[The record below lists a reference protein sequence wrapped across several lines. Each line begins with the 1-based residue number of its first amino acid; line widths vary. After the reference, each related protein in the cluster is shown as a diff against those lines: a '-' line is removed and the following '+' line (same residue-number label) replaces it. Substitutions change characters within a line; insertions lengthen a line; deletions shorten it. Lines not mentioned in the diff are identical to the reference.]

1 MTNKTKKLLIC
12 ITLIIVSVI
21 VISLIVIFSF
31 SDDSQ
36 SNREDVISDSF
47 STSTMPVTQS
57 QTTPSGVI
65 SAPTNNVESLP
76 TDKVTAT
83 DESFLHSS
91 EPDVITTVNPIV
103 TDTVMITSE
112 PTAMPTSATQT
123 VKPTVSPTSATQTVK
138 PTVRPTTATQ
148 TVKPTVRPTSA
159 TQTVNPTVKPTS
171 APTVQPTPNV
181 GYDSSSNV
189 QILLQDTNTKII
201 NNNGGVIVMNNG
213 NVYITKAGE
222 YDVSGTLT
230 DKSLVVEMPDTDKA
244 TINFKGVNIS
254 SSVSAPI
261 SILTGDKV
269 EISAANGTINS
280 IVDNGTESTD
290 ATGGAIDAS
299 VDLEIKGKGTLNVTS
314 KYNNGIDTN
323 DDLEIKNLTLKVT
336 SPNNSIK
343 GNDSV
348 TVESGNITVIS
359 TKGDGI
365 KTTNTEI
372 SAAGNQRGII
382 TVLGGTLNIF
392 AACDGIDASYD
403 AVLSGGTV
411 NIYTASFSD
420 YSESLPATA
429 TVVASSSRARP
440 QRPGTMPG
448 GPGGGGMN
456 EGNPDSTE
464 YSCKGIKAENSVKI
478 SGGTIS
484 VKSNDDAIHTNNE
497 VDISGGTINLYTNDD
512 GIHGNTSVTISAG
525 KINIEKSY
533 EGIEG
538 TNININ
544 GGTINI
550 TSSDDALNA
559 NATSSYLN
567 ISGGV
572 VYFNAGGDGIDSN
585 SNVVMTGGAVLAQ
598 GPSNGGNGVIDYDRS
613 FSFKGGLLL
622 VVGANGMN
630 QKPSTTSGNTVFTK
644 NISTNTSSY
653 VTLTVDGKVVAVIKI
668 TKNSQSYC
676 VAAFNNAAYGNSGSV
691 SVSTSTSVS
700 LTDGLYYIK

>member
-1 MTNKTKKLLIC
+1 MINKNKKILIG
-12 ITLIIVSVI
+12 IIAAIAGIVLISVI
-21 VISLIVIFSF
+21 AVFLF
-31 SDDSQ
+31 
-36 SNREDVISDSF
+36 N
-47 STSTMPVTQS
+47 
-57 QTTPSGVI
+57 
-65 SAPTNNVESLP
+65 
-76 TDKVTAT
+76 DKKDAGELTA
-83 DESFLHSS
+83 
-91 EPDVITTVNPIV
+91 
-103 TDTVMITSE
+103 TSE
-112 PTAMPTSATQT
+112 PTETPYFTLEPTQKPVASDQLSENITENPTAPATSNVTSAVDFTDE
-123 VKPTVSPTSATQTVK
+123 PTVTSA
-138 PTVRPTTATQ
+138 PLTA
-148 TVKPTVRPTSA
+148 
-159 TQTVNPTVKPTS
+159 NPDIL
-171 APTVQPTPNV
+171 PTVQPTADIN
-181 GYDSSSNV
+181 YDSSSNV
-189 QILLQDTNTKII
+189 QILLKDSGSSVI
-201 NNNGGVIVMNNG
+201 NNNGGVKVMSNG

-230 DKSLVVEMPDTDKA
+230 NKSLIVEMPDTDKA
-244 TINFKGVNIS
+244 TINLKGVNIT

-261 SILTGDKV
+261 SLLTGNKV
-269 EISAANGTINS
+269 EISASNGTTNS
-280 IVDNGTESTD
+280 IVDNRAESSD

-299 VDLEIKGKGTLNVTS
+299 VDLEIKGKGALNVTA

-336 SPNNSIK
+336 APNNALK

-348 TVESGNITVIS
+348 MIESGNITVIS

-372 SAAGNQRGII
+372 STVGNQRGIV
-382 TVLGGTLNIF
+382 TVL
-392 AACDGIDASYD
+392 
-403 AVLSGGTV
+403 GGTV

-456 EGNPDSTE
+456 EGNPDSAE
-464 YSCKGIKAENSVKI
+464 YSCKGIKAENCVKI
-478 SGGTIS
+478 SGGTIKI
-484 VKSNDDAIHTNNE
+484 KSDDDALHSNVA
-497 VDISGGTINLYTNDD
+497 VDISGGTINLYTKDD
-512 GIHGNTSVTISAG
+512 GIHGNTSVDISAG

-538 TNININ
+538 TNINIK

-550 TSSDDALNA
+550 MSSDDALNA

-585 SNVVMTGGAVLAQ
+585 SNVVMSGGAVLAQ

-622 VVGANGMN
+622 VVGASGMN
-630 QKPSTTSGNTVFTK
+630 QKPSTTSGNTVLTK

-653 VTLTVDGKVVAVIKI
+653 VTLTIDGKVSAVIKI

-676 VAAFNNAAYGNSGSV
+676 VAAFNNAEYGSNGSV
-691 SVSTSTSVS
+691 SVSTSTNVS

>member
-1 MTNKTKKLLIC
+1 MINKNKKILIG
-12 ITLIIVSVI
+12 IIAAIAGIVLISVI
-21 VISLIVIFSF
+21 AVFLF
-31 SDDSQ
+31 
-36 SNREDVISDSF
+36 N
-47 STSTMPVTQS
+47 
-57 QTTPSGVI
+57 
-65 SAPTNNVESLP
+65 
-76 TDKVTAT
+76 DKKDAGELTA
-83 DESFLHSS
+83 
-91 EPDVITTVNPIV
+91 
-103 TDTVMITSE
+103 TSE
-112 PTAMPTSATQT
+112 PTETPYFTLEPTQKPVASDQLSENITENPTAPATSNVTSAVDFTDE
-123 VKPTVSPTSATQTVK
+123 PTVTSA
-138 PTVRPTTATQ
+138 PLTA
-148 TVKPTVRPTSA
+148 
-159 TQTVNPTVKPTS
+159 NPDIL
-171 APTVQPTPNV
+171 PTVQPTADIN
-181 GYDSSSNV
+181 YDSSSNV
-189 QILLQDTNTKII
+189 QILLKDSGSSVI
-201 NNNGGVIVMNNG
+201 NNNGGVKVMSNG

-230 DKSLVVEMPDTDKA
+230 NKSLIVEMPDTDKA
-244 TINFKGVNIS
+244 TINLKGVNITS
-254 SSVSAPI
+254 SLSAPI
-261 SILTGDKV
+261 SLLTGDKV
-269 EISAANGTINS
+269 EISASNGTTNS
-280 IVDNGTESTD
+280 IVDNRTQSSD

-299 VDLEIKGKGTLNVTS
+299 VDLEIKGKGALNVTA

-336 SPNNSIK
+336 APNNALK

-348 TVESGNITVIS
+348 MIESGNITVIS

-372 SAAGNQRGII
+372 SSVGNQRGIV
-382 TVLGGTLNIF
+382 TVLGGTVNIY

-456 EGNPDSTE
+456 EGNPDSAE
-464 YSCKGIKAENSVKI
+464 YSCKGIKAENCVKI
-478 SGGTIS
+478 SGGTIKI
-484 VKSNDDAIHTNNE
+484 KSDDDALHSNVA
-497 VDISGGTINLYTNDD
+497 VDISGGTINLYTKDD
-512 GIHGNTSVTISAG
+512 GIHGNTSVDISAG

-538 TNININ
+538 TNINIK

-550 TSSDDALNA
+550 MSSDDALNA

-585 SNVVMTGGAVLAQ
+585 SNVVMSGGAVLAQ

-622 VVGANGMN
+622 VVGASGMN

-653 VTLTVDGKVVAVIKI
+653 VTLTIDGKVSAVIKI

-676 VAAFNNAAYGNSGSV
+676 VAAFNNAEYGSNGSV
-691 SVSTSTSVS
+691 SVSTSTNVS

>member
-1 MTNKTKKLLIC
+1 MTNKNKKILIWI
-12 ITLIIVSVI
+12 ITAIAGIILISVI
-21 VISLIVIFSF
+21 AVFLFNGKK
-31 SDDSQ
+31 DAG
-36 SNREDVISDSF
+36 E
-47 STSTMPVTQS
+47 
-57 QTTPSGVI
+57 
-65 SAPTNNVESLP
+65 L
-76 TDKVTAT
+76 TA
-83 DESFLHSS
+83 
-91 EPDVITTVNPIV
+91 
-103 TDTVMITSE
+103 TSE
-112 PTAMPTSATQT
+112 PTETPYFTLEPTQKPVASDQLLENTTGNPTTFATLDVTSAVDFTDE
-123 VKPTVSPTSATQTVK
+123 PTVTSA
-138 PTVRPTTATQ
+138 PLTA
-148 TVKPTVRPTSA
+148 
-159 TQTVNPTVKPTS
+159 NPDIL
-171 APTVQPTPNV
+171 PTVQPTADIT
-181 GYDSSSNV
+181 YDNSSNV
-189 QILLQDTNTKII
+189 QILLKDSGSSVI
-201 NNNGGVIVMNNG
+201 NNNGGVKVMNNG

-230 DKSLVVEMPDTDKA
+230 NKSLIVEMPDTDKA
-244 TINFKGVNIS
+244 TINLKGVNIT

-261 SILTGDKV
+261 SLLTGNKV
-269 EISAANGTINS
+269 EISASNGTTNS
-280 IVDNGTESTD
+280 IVDNRAESTD
-290 ATGGAIDAS
+290 AMGGAIDAS
-299 VDLEIKGKGTLNVTS
+299 VDLEIKGKGTLNVTA

-336 SPNNSIK
+336 APNNALK

-372 SAAGNQRGII
+372 SSAGNQRGIV
-382 TVLGGTLNIF
+382 TVFGGTVNIY
-392 AACDGIDASYD
+392 AACDGVDASYD

-478 SGGTIS
+478 SGGTIKI
-484 VKSNDDAIHTNNE
+484 KSDDDALHSNVAVE
-497 VDISGGTINLYTNDD
+497 ISGGTINLYTNDD
-512 GIHGNTSVTISAG
+512 GIHGNTSVDISAG
-525 KINIEKSY
+525 KIYIEKSY

-538 TNININ
+538 TNINIK
-544 GGTINI
+544 GGTIKI

-585 SNVVMTGGAVLAQ
+585 SNIVMTGGAVLAQ

-653 VTLTVDGKVVAVIKI
+653 VTLTIDGKVVAVIKI

-676 VAAFNNAAYGNSGSV
+676 VAAFNNAEYGNNGSV
-691 SVSTSTSVS
+691 SVSTSTNVS

>member
-1 MTNKTKKLLIC
+1 MKNTNKKLLIC
-12 ITLIIVSVI
+12 IIAAIAGIVMISVI
-21 VISLIVIFSF
+21 AAFLFNDKNSERKEPFDSNPAYV
-31 SDDSQ
+31 SDYLSDTNT
-36 SNREDVISDSF
+36 SNGIDETD
-47 STSTMPVTQS
+47 
-57 QTTPSGVI
+57 
-65 SAPTNNVESLP
+65 APTV
-76 TDKVTAT
+76 
-83 DESFLHSS
+83 
-91 EPDVITTVNPIV
+91 
-103 TDTVMITSE
+103 TSE
-112 PTAMPTSATQT
+112 PSATPSFTVAPTQKPVASDQLNVTSAPVTA
-123 VKPTVSPTSATQTVK
+123 SPDIQ
-138 PTVRPTTATQ
+138 
-148 TVKPTVRPTSA
+148 
-159 TQTVNPTVKPTS
+159 
-171 APTVQPTPNV
+171 PTVQPTADIN
-181 GYDSSSNV
+181 YDNSGNV
-189 QILLQDTNTKII
+189 QIVLKDSGSLVN
-201 NNNGGVIVMNNG
+201 NNNGGVKVMSNG
-213 NVYITKAGE
+213 NVYITKEGE

-230 DKSLVVEMPDTDKA
+230 NKSLVVEMPDTDKA
-244 TINFKGVNIS
+244 IINFKGVNIS

-261 SILTGDKV
+261 SLLTGDKV
-269 EISAANGTINS
+269 EISAVNGSINNIS
-280 IVDNGTESTD
+280 DNRAEAAD
-290 ATGGAIDAS
+290 ATGDAIDAS
-299 VDLEIKGKGTLNVTS
+299 VDLEIKGKGTLNVTA
-314 KYNNGIDTN
+314 KYNNGIDTS

-336 SPNNSIK
+336 ASNNALK

-372 SAAGNQRGII
+372 SSAGNQRGIV
-382 TVLGGTLNIF
+382 TVLGGTINIY

-403 AVLSGGTV
+403 AVVSGGAV
-411 NIYTASFSD
+411 NVYTASFSD

-456 EGNPDSTE
+456 DGNPDSTE

-484 VKSNDDAIHTNNE
+484 VKAADDAIHTNNE
-497 VDISGGTINLYTNDD
+497 VDISGGSINLHTNDD
-512 GIHGNTSVTISAG
+512 GIHGNTSVTVSAG

-538 TNININ
+538 TNINIK
-544 GGTINI
+544 GGTIKI

-585 SNVVMTGGAVLAQ
+585 SNVVMSGGAVLAQ

-630 QKPSTTSGNTVFTK
+630 QKPSTTSGNTVLTK

-653 VTLTVDGKVVAVIKI
+653 VTLTVDGKVAAVIKI

-676 VAAFNNAAYGNSGSV
+676 VAAFNNAAYGNSGIV
-691 SVSTSTSVS
+691 SVSTSTSVR
-700 LTDGLYYIK
+700 LTDGLYYVI

>member
-1 MTNKTKKLLIC
+1 MINKNKKILIG
-12 ITLIIVSVI
+12 IIAAIAGIVLISVI
-21 VISLIVIFSF
+21 AVFLFNGKK
-31 SDDSQ
+31 DAG
-36 SNREDVISDSF
+36 E
-47 STSTMPVTQS
+47 
-57 QTTPSGVI
+57 
-65 SAPTNNVESLP
+65 L
-76 TDKVTAT
+76 TA
-83 DESFLHSS
+83 
-91 EPDVITTVNPIV
+91 
-103 TDTVMITSE
+103 TSE
-112 PTAMPTSATQT
+112 PTETPYFTLEPTQKPVASDQLLENTTENPTAPATSNVTSAVDFTDEPM
-123 VKPTVSPTSATQTVK
+123 VTSAPVTAK
-138 PTVRPTTATQ
+138 PDVL
-148 TVKPTVRPTSA
+148 
-159 TQTVNPTVKPTS
+159 
-171 APTVQPTPNV
+171 PTVQPTADIN
-181 GYDSSSNV
+181 YDSSSNV
-189 QILLQDTNTKII
+189 QILLKDSGSSVI
-201 NNNGGVIVMNNG
+201 NNNGGVKVMNNG

-222 YDVSGTLT
+222 YDISGTLT
-230 DKSLVVEMPDTDKA
+230 NKSLIVEMPDTDKA
-244 TINFKGVNIS
+244 TINLKGVNIT

-261 SILTGDKV
+261 SLLTGDKV
-269 EISAANGTINS
+269 EISAVNGTTNNIT
-280 IVDNGTESTD
+280 DNRTQSSD

-299 VDLEIKGKGTLNVTS
+299 VDLEIKGKGALNVTA

-336 SPNNSIK
+336 APNNALK

-348 TVESGNITVIS
+348 MIESGNITVIS

-372 SAAGNQRGII
+372 STVGNQRGIV
-382 TVLGGTLNIF
+382 TVLGGTVNIY

-464 YSCKGIKAENSVKI
+464 YSCKGIKAENCVKI
-478 SGGTIS
+478 SGGTIKI
-484 VKSNDDAIHTNNE
+484 KSDDDALHSNVA
-497 VDISGGTINLYTNDD
+497 VDISGGTINLYTKDD
-512 GIHGNTSVTISAG
+512 GIHGNTSVDISAG

-538 TNININ
+538 TNINIK

-550 TSSDDALNA
+550 ISSDDALNA

-572 VYFNAGGDGIDSN
+572 VYFNAGVDGIDSN
-585 SNVVMTGGAVLAQ
+585 SNVVMSGGAVLAQ

-622 VVGANGMN
+622 VVGASGMN
-630 QKPSTTSGNTVFTK
+630 QKPSTTSGNTVLTK

-653 VTLTVDGKVVAVIKI
+653 VTLTIDGKVSAVIKI

-676 VAAFNNAAYGNSGSV
+676 VAAFNNAEYGSSGSV
-691 SVSTSTSVS
+691 SVSTSTNVS

>member
-1 MTNKTKKLLIC
+1 MTNKNKKILIWI
-12 ITLIIVSVI
+12 ITAIAGIILISVI
-21 VISLIVIFSF
+21 AVFLFNGKK
-31 SDDSQ
+31 DAG
-36 SNREDVISDSF
+36 E
-47 STSTMPVTQS
+47 
-57 QTTPSGVI
+57 
-65 SAPTNNVESLP
+65 L
-76 TDKVTAT
+76 TA
-83 DESFLHSS
+83 
-91 EPDVITTVNPIV
+91 
-103 TDTVMITSE
+103 TSE
-112 PTAMPTSATQT
+112 PTETPYFTLEPTQKPVASDQLLENTTGNPTTPATLDVTSAVDFTDE
-123 VKPTVSPTSATQTVK
+123 PTVTSA
-138 PTVRPTTATQ
+138 PLTA
-148 TVKPTVRPTSA
+148 
-159 TQTVNPTVKPTS
+159 NPDIL
-171 APTVQPTPNV
+171 PTVQPTADIN
-181 GYDSSSNV
+181 YDNSSNV
-189 QILLQDTNTKII
+189 QILLKDSGSSVI
-201 NNNGGVIVMNNG
+201 NNNGGVKVMNNG

-230 DKSLVVEMPDTDKA
+230 NKSLIVEMPDTDKA
-244 TINFKGVNIS
+244 TINLKGVNIT

-261 SILTGDKV
+261 SLLTGNKV
-269 EISAANGTINS
+269 EISASNGTTNS
-280 IVDNGTESTD
+280 IVDNRAESTD

-299 VDLEIKGKGTLNVTS
+299 VDLEIKGKGTLNVTA

-336 SPNNSIK
+336 APNNALK

-348 TVESGNITVIS
+348 TVESGNITIIS

-372 SAAGNQRGII
+372 SSAGNQRGIV
-382 TVLGGTLNIF
+382 TVLGGTVNIY

-429 TVVASSSRARP
+429 TVAASSSRARP

-456 EGNPDSTE
+456 DGNPDSTE

-478 SGGTIS
+478 SGGTIKI
-484 VKSNDDAIHTNNE
+484 KSDDDALHSNVAVE
-497 VDISGGTINLYTNDD
+497 ISGGTINLYTNDD
-512 GIHGNTSVTISAG
+512 GIHGNTSVDISAG
-525 KINIEKSY
+525 KIYIEKSY

-538 TNININ
+538 TNINIK
-544 GGTINI
+544 GGTIKI

-572 VYFNAGGDGIDSN
+572 IYFNAGGDGIDSN
-585 SNVVMTGGAVLAQ
+585 SNVVMSGGAVLAQ

-653 VTLTVDGKVVAVIKI
+653 VTLTIDGKVAAVIKI

-676 VAAFNNAAYGNSGSV
+676 VAAFNNAEYGSNGSV
-691 SVSTSTSVS
+691 SVSTSTNVS